1 MWNKV
6 LCLGSWVSM
15 GSYHLRLRQT
25 KKNLSRIYIYIFQDE
40 EEDIYF
46 PDDKDHINSFSYLII
61 DPYKR
66 HVTILHHKYAGGI
79 W

>member
-1 MWNKV
+1 MV
-6 LCLGSWVSM
+6 CLGSWVSM